1 MKSFGDIKIGSKLAL
16 SFFAV
21 VMLIVIQGVFSMGQL
36 GQVNQIS
43 TDMELNWMPSVRIAS
58 DMNTNTSDYRLAE
71 IQHILSLSDSEMAKY
86 EKDMADVQATLDK
99 NRNQYEKLISSPE
112 EQKLYDEFNKQ
123 WAAYQVEHAK
133 ILGFSKSKKYE
144 EAKVLL
150 RGLSQTTFDA
160 ASSVLNQIIELNI
173 KGGQTASQLGDALY
187 DSARNWIIAGVGVA
201 ALLAISLAILLTR
214 YIARPLGVLVGVA
227 RGVAGGDLTG
237 RIEVHSRDETGQLA
251 QAMKDMVDSLKQ
263 TATAMRSCSMQVSDA
278 VSGLSASS
286 TQVAQSSQLQSEA
299 AATTAAAVEQIT
311 VSINSVAENT
321 GDVRKMSEQSL
332 EQTRQGSHSV
342 NEMIVEIQGVQ
353 EAVDQIAGE
362 VKEFVSS
369 TRAITSMTQQVK
381 DIADQ
386 TNLLALNAAIEAARA
401 GEQGRGFAVVADE
414 VRKLAEKSA
423 KSANEIDQVT
433 SSLNQKSTKVEE
445 VVQAGLR
452 SLQRTQDHVTKV
464 SQVLLAAG
472 ESVSQSS
479 NGVNDIAS
487 SVSEQSLASTEIAR
501 NVEKIAQMSEENHAA
516 VQANAQ
522 EISRLQGLAKEL
534 LAAAERFKI

>member
-21 VMLIVIQGVFSMGQL
+21 VMLIVIQGVFSVGQL
-36 GQVNQIS
+36 GKVNQLS
-43 TDMELNWMPSVRIAS
+43 TDMELNWMPSVRLTADI
-58 DMNTNTSDYRLAE
+58 NTNIANYRIAE
-71 IQHILSLSDSEMAKY
+71 VKLLLSFSDSEIAKF
-86 EKDMADVQATLDK
+86 EKVVADIQAALQN

-112 EQKLYDEFNKQ
+112 EQKLYDEFNKRRAEYRVV
-123 WAAYQVEHAK
+123 AAQ
-133 ILGFSKSKKYE
+133 ILDFSKAGKHE
-144 EAKVLL
+144 EAKALL
-150 RGLSQTTFDA
+150 LGLSQTTFDA
-160 ASSVLNQIIELNI
+160 SSSTLAQLTDMNV
-173 KGGQTASQLGDALY
+173 KGGQIASQLGDALY
-187 DSARNWIIAGVGVA
+187 DSARNWIIAGVVVA